1 MDWGILVR
9 PPDKFEQETD
19 KDPPAGAEPPAPA
32 TVPGEG
38 ELLGL
43 QRWAGNRAV
52 TSLLQGTADGAATL
66 EGAADAVA
74 HQHAE
79 PLVREHGW
87 FGQPGGLD
95 AGHAVRAVGERLG
108 ADLGDVTIRPGRL
121 PGAPAS
127 ALASVQDGVVHLPP
141 GGFDPGTPV
150 GQALLAHE
158 LTHVVQQS
166 ADTALPAGPGPAH
179 ADRRRPAGIAPAG
192 MAQHSISCKSGDQ
205 SSPAVATTFADVEKV
220 YSDSTDAAARS
231 TALTAGITTARANA
245 SRLFRNAD
253 KPPVSTLR
261 QQYETETGADV
272 PDNPHIGVSQDDV
285 ERAYRAWAENPGS
298 SEPPWVLLAVW
309 TKEGIG
315 AEKPEQR
322 FPGGLPANSAA
333 DAKAIY
339 RSMAYFVNFGADVY
353 VSHTAVAGGDNT
365 TDFAAGTGAAHDAAF
380 RGQITRQVT
389 AGRLPR
395 DISGEI
401 DATLTVT
408 PAGPGLFQVAAAPR
422 FAELSLMLVDAF
434 YREQKDA
441 LAADPRVGADPDPGL
456 VYMRWNMRA
465 SSFDDF
471 LNRVPN
477 TDPDGSTPSR
487 TDWAFHR
494 PMPDSEYG
502 QSRRNAMR
510 FKYLLE
516 IFQHTYQDKS

>member
-1 MDWGILVR
+1 LRARDE
-9 PPDKFEQETD
+9 FEREIEQ
-19 KDPPAGAEPPAPA
+19 DPPARTAPPAPA
-32 TVPGEG
+32 PGES
-38 ELLGL
+38 ELMGL

-52 TSLLQGTADGAATL
+52 TSLLRGTPDSAGAL

-74 HQHAE
+74 HQHAG
-79 PLVREHGW
+79 PLAREHGW
-87 FGQPGGLD
+87 FGRPGGID
-95 AGHAVRAVGERLG
+95 AGYAVRAVGGRLG
-108 ADLGDVTIRPGRL
+108 ADLDAVEIRSGRL
-121 PGAPAS
+121 PGAPAG
-127 ALASVQDGVVHLPP
+127 ALASVQDEVMHLAP

-166 ADTALPAGPGPAH
+166 AAVALPAGPGHAH
-179 ADRRRPAGIAPAG
+179 ADRGRPVGIAPAG
-192 MAQHSISCKSGDQ
+192 MAQHSISCTPGNQ
-205 SSPAVATTFADVEKV
+205 SAPAVATSFADVEKA
-220 YSDSTDAAARS
+220 YAASTDPAVRA
-231 TALTAGITTARANA
+231 TALANGIATARANA
-245 SRLFRNAD
+245 SRLYRNAD
-253 KPPVSTLR
+253 KPPVSALR
-261 QQYETETGADV
+261 LQYESETGADV
-272 PDNPHIGVSQDDV
+272 PDNPHIGVSQDSV
-285 ERAYRAWAENPGS
+285 ERVYRAWAENPGS

-309 TKEGIG
+309 VKEGLG
-315 AEKPEQR
+315 EQTPEQR
-322 FPGGLPANSAA
+322 QPGGLPANSAA

-380 RGQITRQVT
+380 RGQITRQVA

-401 DATLTVT
+401 DAALTVT
-408 PAGPGLFQVAAAPR
+408 PAGPGVFKVAATPR

-434 YREQKDA
+434 YREQEAA
-441 LAADPRVGADPDPGL
+441 LTADPRVGANPDPGL

-465 SSFDDF
+465 SSFNDF
-471 LNRVPN
+471 LNRLPN

-516 IFQHTYQDKS
+516 IFQHTYQDKP